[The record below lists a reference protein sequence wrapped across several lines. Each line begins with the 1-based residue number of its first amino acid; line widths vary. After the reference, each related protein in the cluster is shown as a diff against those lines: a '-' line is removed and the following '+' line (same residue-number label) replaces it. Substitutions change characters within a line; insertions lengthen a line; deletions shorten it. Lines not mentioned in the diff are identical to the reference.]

1 MAETFKLKFFAR
13 LKDDL
18 GTAELD
24 VPAGQV
30 ADTDALKTWLNQQF
44 PERQAAFQRPLLTAV
59 NHDMVNGTT
68 ALKAG
73 DEVALFPPVT
83 GG

>member
-1 MAETFKLKFFAR
+1 MTDTFKLKFFAR
-13 LKDDL
+13 LKDEL

-24 VPAGQV
+24 VPAEQV
-30 ADTDALKTWLNQQF
+30 TDTDTLKTWLCQRF
-44 PERQAAFQRPLLTAV
+44 PERQAALQRPLLTAV

-68 ALKAG
+68 RLKAG